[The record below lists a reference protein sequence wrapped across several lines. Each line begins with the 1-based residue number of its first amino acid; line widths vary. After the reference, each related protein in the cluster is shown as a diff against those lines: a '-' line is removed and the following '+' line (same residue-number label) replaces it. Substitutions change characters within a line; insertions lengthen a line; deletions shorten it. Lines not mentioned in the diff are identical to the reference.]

1 MSAPESNSGTDPLVS
16 RRQFALGLGGWFASQ
31 VSQIPGLTIENP
43 ELLNRVIVNS
53 YARLRAD
60 TMTPVPGQDDPVRLL
75 ADARVAWNYFSEWK
89 VLKRSRIPSTSYM
102 DGGYRRG
109 YPLLTMWDV
118 ASLISGCVSAR
129 LLGFVTDAE
138 LAAFGKRIIGVLGQ
152 STTRYGKSGLPSLE
166 ISAGPIQVVRQG
178 FDSADAGRLLI
189 SLKLLDNMTRGSLN
203 VGRLVRRWDFQRAV
217 VDGTIR
223 NLNGRRYQR
232 FDPNSYVRY
241 YMQGYRLWGI
251 DLADPL
257 QSQLPGYDGNDRA
270 GYFAAAAALS
280 RYATEPLATELIEIG
295 VDNETLFLADMLY
308 AAQIGRFNETGKLTC
323 VSEGNLDQAPWF
335 TYQSCQFELDGRPR
349 WMIDTNNADNSALVR
364 KKGDALRAVST
375 KGCFLWSAAR
385 PGVYSSMLLEYAR
398 LKAADNRL
406 GFKSNIY
413 EATGTATTCSD
424 INTNGIILETIAYI
438 MGGRRPLLEQT
449 APGLLAT
456 RA

>member
-1 MSAPESNSGTDPLVS
+1 MVNPDNNFGTDAPMS
-16 RRQFALGLGGWFASQ
+16 RRTFAMGIGGWLATQ
-31 VSQIPGLTIENP
+31 IGQIPGITLDNP
-43 ELLNRVIVNS
+43 NQVGRDILDA

-60 TMTPVPGQDDPVRLL
+60 AMTPVAGQDDPIRLL
-75 ADARVAWNYFSEWK
+75 ADARVAWSYFSEWN
-89 VLKRSRIPSTSYM
+89 VLKRSRIPSTAYM
-102 DGGYRRG
+102 DGGKRRG

-138 LAAFGKRIIGVLGQ
+138 LFAFGKRIIGVLGQ
-152 STTRYGKSGLPSLE
+152 STTRYGKAGLPSLE

-178 FDSADAGRLLI
+178 FDSADTGRLLI

-203 VGRLVRRWDFQRAV
+203 VGRLVKRWDFQRAV

-223 NLNGRRYQR
+223 NLNGQRYQR

-257 QSQLPGYDGNDRA
+257 QNQLPGYDGNDRA
-270 GYFAAAAALS
+270 GYFAAAAKLS
-280 RYATEPLATELIEIG
+280 RYATEPLATELVEIG

-335 TYQSCQFELDGRPR
+335 TYQSCQFEPGGKPR
-349 WMIDTNNADNSALVR
+349 WMIDTNNADNLALVR
-364 KKGDALRAVST
+364 KKGDSLRAVST

-385 PGVYSSMLLEYAR
+385 PGVYSNMLLEYAR
-398 LKAADNRL
+398 RKAADSRL

-449 APGLLAT
+449 APGLLAS